1 MLGNPPYI
9 NKRKLSQYSFSGFV
23 TDSCPDIFAPCM
35 ERAASMTSVDGS
47 FAMIVPIAFQFSDDY
62 KLARQVISR
71 VCPQRWVTSFSRR
84 PSALFDAGV
93 RPSIVIGFRFGMP
106 RLATTST
113 RRWQSEFREHL
124 FSTIRYQVVADAL
137 TNPWIRIGSKPLANF
152 QMALKSNSTSL
163 LTDTARNGY
172 TLGFE
177 MNALYYLKIYIDVP
191 PVKTPDGSLA
201 PPRMA
206 NTLNFKT
213 EADRDVAFVLLSGRI
228 AFWWWA
234 STGDDLNLTKG
245 TLESLPI
252 SVTSLKEVEVQLIH
266 LAKELRR
273 RQKSVLSYTKY
284 RGNEIG
290 NYDMTKC
297 RDITDQSD
305 QVILEA
311 LGLSM
316 YWSDLLLADAQMS
329 KSTAGFKE
337 SEIN

>member
-1 MLGNPPYI
+1 
-9 NKRKLSQYSFSGFV
+9 
-23 TDSCPDIFAPCM
+23 
-35 ERAASMTSVDGS
+35 
-47 FAMIVPIAFQFSDDY
+47 
-62 KLARQVISR
+62 
-71 VCPQRWVTSFSRR
+71 
-84 PSALFDAGV
+84 
-93 RPSIVIGFRFGMP
+93 
-106 RLATTST
+106 
-113 RRWQSEFREHL
+113 
-124 FSTIRYQVVADAL
+124 
-137 TNPWIRIGSKPLANF
+137 
-152 QMALKSNSTSL
+152 
-163 LTDTARNGY
+163 
-172 TLGFE
+172 
-177 MNALYYLKIYIDVP
+177 
-191 PVKTPDGSLA
+191 
-201 PPRMA
+201 MA